1 MNGVDKSLEFLQTLR
16 YGLLRENLF
25 LELRGIKEFED
36 QLGKRKGQTGV
47 WIEYIS
53 KIRRDI
59 EINRDGLSHEVAYM
73 MDKTELN
80 NELDEWKNRDAQEKQ
95 GIDDNN
101 LELMYKQDYCLLILR
116 RALSSTNRRVSSIWV
131 EYLSFMEDYE
141 NFMEIKL
148 SKRLI
153 GLDLTEEYE
162 NSLKSCNDL
171 DLWLRYNA
179 YLRKSR
185 LEFTNSRLVLDRSL
199 KSLPIEQ
206 HHKIWERYLEYSM
219 EMNIPELSISISRRF
234 ILFSYVEGIRMYIQA
249 LIDGG
254 RYEECLDKLIDI
266 VLKKEGNLRIQQTF
280 EGLKKGVLVG
290 GVNYKIGEMDDLI
303 GLILVIITEYVLKID
318 YNKILTYTMN
328 LMLEKLRTCDSRVYQ
343 DINNENIQDD
353 EDQQKM
359 KPIFRLTFGE
369 VVCKVSEIFM
379 KLANWEQ
386 VKSTFNFGIENC
398 LFVYDFITIY
408 DSLMMFS
415 TIHLNR
421 MLKSS
426 QSLDSSLSNKNE
438 YSPEIIENNIL
449 NLEKVIKDHKK
460 LLFRTMVKSDTNNVS
475 RWIEYINVL
484 IQNET
489 IEKKS
494 HPSLEVVKVFEEAL
508 ETIDFS
514 IIKDKSKNVF
524 WIFYASYMT
533 SSIDNGHDRL
543 DIDKKKSSKSDQLID
558 LARDIFERSLSED
571 YIEDYSLIWTE
582 WIEME
587 LRFGNFE
594 EALNLSR
601 RSICM
606 AKEQKSKITLRNGRI
621 WNLAAD
627 LEMSFGTLESS
638 RALIE
643 DLFESGMATANL
655 LVTFGSYLR
664 DKECYEESFSL
675 YERSINCLTIQFS
688 FGLWLD
694 YIDSF
699 ISHYNNG
706 LNIIKLFDDSD
717 IDTTIY
723 GNLKIDRLRDVFDQC
738 LESLISWKKSSLK
751 EKDRKYYL
759 NCVFIAYG
767 IYSAYEAKIGRVSR
781 SFDILNRAMNELE
794 DHDQHKLNLYSKW
807 IKLTLKCRDIS
818 YTRKIFDMAIDDI
831 KASDIIIRLSLRY
844 INFELNM
851 GEVNRVR
858 SIFIFAGDLI
868 PNIYLMNEHIE
879 IFNKFWSSW
888 NQFEL
893 EYGNEDTIKDML
905 RIKKNVALVSGHSN
919 INSIQI
925 NQQREDQKSNDLMEQ
940 TESSDNNSEDR
951 NTSSDSDDDIILST
965 SSDEQSDL
973 NKKSDE
979 EMSNSDSS
987 SGSDSDLVSYSEN
1000 ESDSDLQIKQGD
1012 GNSNR
1017 DEEL

>member
-1 MNGVDKSLEFLQTLR
+1 MNGVDESLEFLQTLR
-16 YGLLRENLF
+16 YGLLKENLF

-36 QLGKRKGQTGV
+36 QLGKRRGQIGV

-59 EINRDGLSHEVAYM
+59 EVSRDGLSHEIAYIVER
-73 MDKTELN
+73 TELN
-80 NELDEWKNRDAQEKQ
+80 VELDEWRNREAQEKQ

-131 EYLSFMEDYE
+131 EYLSFMEEYE

-153 GLDLTEEYE
+153 GLDLSEEYE

-171 DLWLRYNA
+171 DLWLSYNA

-185 LEFTNSRLVLDRSL
+185 VEFTNSRLVLDRSL

-206 HHKIWERYLEYSM
+206 HHKIWERYLEYIM
-219 EMNIPELSISISRRF
+219 EMNIPELSISVLRRF
-234 ILFSYVEGIRMYIQA
+234 IIFSYVEGIGMYIQA

-254 RYEECLDKLIDI
+254 RYEECLDRLVGI
-266 VLKKEGNLRIQQTF
+266 VLVKEGNLRLQETF

-290 GVNYKIGEMDDLI
+290 GVNHKIGEIDDLI
-303 GLILVIITEYVLKID
+303 GLVLAIISEFVLKINS
-318 YNKILTYTMN
+318 NKILEYTKN
-328 LMLEKLRTCDSRVYQ
+328 LMLEKLRTCDGRVYQ
-343 DINNENIQDD
+343 EITNENAQD
-353 EDQQKM
+353 ENKQKRDA
-359 KPIFRLTFGE
+359 IFRLTFGE
-369 VVCKVSEIFM
+369 VVCKVAQIFM
-379 KLANWEQ
+379 KLADWEQ
-386 VKSTFNFGIENC
+386 VKSIFSFGVENC
-398 LFVYDFITIY
+398 RFVYDFITIY

-415 TIHLNR
+415 TIHLSR
-421 MLKSS
+421 VLKLS
-426 QSLDSSLSNKNE
+426 QNVDPSLTNKDE
-438 YSPEIIENNIL
+438 YPKEIIENSIL
-449 NLEKVIKDHKK
+449 DLEKVLKDHKK
-460 LLFRTMVKSDTNNVS
+460 LLFRTMVKSDVNNVS

-484 IQNET
+484 IQDET
-489 IEKKS
+489 KEKKM
-494 HPSLEVVKVFEEAL
+494 HPSLNVVKIFEEAL
-508 ETIDFS
+508 DTIDFEMV
-514 IIKDKSKNVF
+514 KDKSKNILWV
-524 WIFYASYMT
+524 FYASYMT
-533 SSIDNGHDRL
+533 SSIDNGHERL
-543 DIDKKKSSKSDQLID
+543 DLDKNKSDKSDQLID
-558 LARDIFERSLSED
+558 LAREIFERGLSED
-571 YIEDYSLIWTE
+571 YIDDYSLIWTE

-594 EALNLSR
+594 EALSLSR

-606 AKEQKSKITLRNGRI
+606 AKEQKSRATLKSARI
-621 WNLAAD
+621 WQLAAD

-643 DLFESGMATANL
+643 DLFESGMVTANL
-655 LVTFGSYLR
+655 LVTFGAYLR
-664 DKECYEESFSL
+664 SRECYEESFSL
-675 YERSINCLTIQFS
+675 YERSINCLTIQYS

-706 LNIIKLFDDSD
+706 LSIIKLFDDSD
-717 IDTTIY
+717 KDSTMY

-738 LESLISWKKSSLK
+738 LESLTSWKRTNLK
-751 EKDRKYYL
+751 EKDRRYYL

-767 IYSAYEAKIGRVSR
+767 VYSAYETKVGRASR
-781 SFDILNRAMNELE
+781 AFNILSRAMNELE
-794 DHDQHKLNLYSKW
+794 DHDQHKLNLYSRW

-818 YTRKIFDMAIDDI
+818 YTRQIFDMAIDEI
-831 KASDIIIRLSLRY
+831 KASDLLIRLSLRY

-868 PNIYLMNEHIE
+868 PNIYLVNEHIE
-879 IFNKFWSSW
+879 IFNKFWNTW

-919 INSIQI
+919 INSIQT
-925 NQQREDQKSNDLMEQ
+925 NQKEYQNSNYTVEPA
-940 TESSDNNSEDR
+940 EPSGHNSEDK
-951 NTSSDSDDDIILST
+951 NTFSGSDEDIILST
-965 SSDEQSDL
+965 SSDEQSVMS
-973 NKKSDE
+973 KESDKN
-979 EMSNSDSS
+979 MVDSNSDSDS
-987 SGSDSDLVSYSEN
+987 DSDSNSGSDSDSQIEQEDSNSYRN
-1000 ESDSDLQIKQGD
+1000 
-1012 GNSNR
+1012 
-1017 DEEL
+1017 EEL